1 MTTNEVNPFDTGA
14 WKDDESTTTE
24 QNGEQQTT
32 TEETTVDTQDKTT
45 DNGEAQP
52 DTSGVDDTKK
62 GDGDND
68 QTADKT
74 TDDGQQDDSATQA
87 EPELTFKNDI
97 SKKVFEAILAGNY
110 SEVAPII
117 YEQSVL
123 SNLDKLSPQDA
134 IKLQMQYENP
144 DMTDADIEKEFRERY
159 EFEEDK
165 VDTEFMTEEEIKA
178 HQKRVEKEKKS
189 FEKELKRDARDAV
202 KFLSEKRQEIDI
214 PNINDYIN
222 SKAPQTPDNS
232 KEIEEY
238 NLFMEAERKKYE
250 DSIEPSLQKITPF
263 ELEFKDDEVNFKVN
277 FVPSKEDLDGMKD
290 KLKAFTLEDYFGPE
304 YYNQEKGEYNTA
316 KLAEDIY
323 WRENREKIVKSIV
336 SQAVASAKAD
346 MLKKIKGVS
355 IGDAP
360 SSASS
365 SNTSGRSELDS
376 FVDKLYSM

>member
-1 MTTNEVNPFDTGA
+1 MTTNEVNPFDAGA
-14 WKDDESTTTE
+14 WKDDESTTPETT
-24 QNGEQQTT
+24 GEQQTT
-32 TEETTVDTQDKTT
+32 TEENGTQTEEKTTEDEQTQPNKTDVDNSSPDDGKNDESSDSSTEDSGTQD
-45 DNGEAQP
+45 D
-52 DTSGVDDTKK
+52 
-62 GDGDND
+62 
-68 QTADKT
+68 
-74 TDDGQQDDSATQA
+74 ATQA
-87 EPELTFKNDI
+87 EPELSFKNEI

-134 IKLQMQYENP
+134 IKLQLQYENP
-144 DMTDADIEKEFRERY
+144 TMSEADIEKEFKDRY
-159 EFEEDK
+159 EFEEEK
-165 VDTEFMTEEEIKA
+165 IDTEFMTEEEVKA
-178 HQKRVEKEKKS
+178 HQKRIEKERKS

-202 KFLSEKRQEIDI
+202 KFLAEKRQEIDI
-214 PNINDYIN
+214 PNINEYIN
-222 SKAPQTPDNS
+222 SKSAKVEDNS

-238 NLFMEAERKKYE
+238 NRYMESERKKYE

-277 FVPSKEDLDGMKD
+277 FVPNKEDLEGMKD

-360 SSASS
+360 SSSS
-365 SNTSGRSELDS
+365 SAGTSNKSELDS
-376 FVDKLYSM
+376 FIDKLYSM

>member
-14 WKDDESTTTE
+14 WKDDESTTPDT
-24 QNGEQQTT
+24 NGEQTT
-32 TEETTVDTQDKTT
+32 TTDETKVDTQDKPTE
-45 DNGEAQP
+45 DGEAKP
-52 DTSGVDDTKK
+52 DTTTVDDTKK
-62 GDGDND
+62 DDGVNNE
-68 QTADKT
+68 AVDKT
-74 TDDGQQDDSATQA
+74 TDESESGDTSTQA
-87 EPELTFKNDI
+87 EPELTFKNEL
-97 SKKVFEAILAGNY
+97 SKKVFDAILSGNY
-110 SEVAPII
+110 ADVAPII

-134 IKLQMQYENP
+134 VKLQMQYENP
-144 DMTDADIEKEFRERY
+144 DMTSEDIEKEFKDRY
-159 EFEEDK
+159 EFEEEK
-165 VDTEFMTEEEIKA
+165 VDTEFMTEEEVKA
-178 HQKRVEKEKKS
+178 HQKRVEKERKS

-202 KFLSEKRQEIDI
+202 RFLSEKREDIDI
-214 PNINDYIN
+214 PNINEYIN
-222 SKAPQTPDNS
+222 SKAPQAPDNS

-238 NLFMEAERKKYE
+238 NSYMETERKKYE
-250 DSIEPSLQKITPF
+250 DSIEPSLEKITPF

-277 FVPSKEDLDGMKD
+277 FTPNKEDLEGMKD

-360 SSASS
+360 SSSSS
-365 SNTSGRSELDS
+365 SNTSSRSELDS

>member
-14 WKDDESTTTE
+14 WKDDEVPSTE
-24 QNGEQQTT
+24 ANGEQQTT
-32 TEETTVDTQDKTT
+32 TEEKTVDTQDKTT

-62 GDGDND
+62 VDGDDN
-68 QTADKT
+68 QTTDKT
-74 TDDGQQDDSATQA
+74 PDEGEQDDNSAQA
-87 EPELTFKNDI
+87 EPELSFKNEL
-97 SKKVFEAILAGNY
+97 SKKVFEAIVAGNY
-110 SEVAPII
+110 AEVAPII

-123 SNLDKLSPQDA
+123 SNLDKLSSQDA

-144 DMTDADIEKEFRERY
+144 DMTSEDIEKEFRDRY
-159 EFEEDK
+159 EFEEEK
-165 VDTEFMTEEEIKA
+165 IDTEFMTEEEVKA
-178 HQKRVEKEKKS
+178 HQKRIEKERKS

-202 KFLSEKRQEIDI
+202 RFLSEKREDIDI
-214 PNINDYIN
+214 PNINEYIN
-222 SKAPQTPDNS
+222 SKAPQAPDNS

-238 NLFMEAERKKYE
+238 NTFMETERRKYE

-304 YYNQEKGEYNTA
+304 YYNQEKGEYNTT

-360 SSASS
+360 SSSSS
-365 SNTSGRSELDS
+365 SNTSSRSELDS

>member
-14 WKDDESTTTE
+14 WKDDEVPSTETS
-24 QNGEQQTT
+24 GEQQTT
-32 TEETTVDTQDKTT
+32 TDEKPVDTQDKTT

-52 DTSGVDDTKK
+52 DTSGVDDNKK
-62 GDGDND
+62 DDGDDN
-68 QTADKT
+68 QTTDKT
-74 TDDGQQDDSATQA
+74 PDEGEQDDNSAQA
-87 EPELTFKNDI
+87 EPELSFKNEI
-97 SKKVFEAILAGNY
+97 SKRVFEAIVAGNY
-110 SEVAPII
+110 AEVAPII

-123 SNLDKLSPQDA
+123 SNLDKLSSQDA

-144 DMTDADIEKEFRERY
+144 DMTSEDIEKEFKDRY
-159 EFEEDK
+159 EFDEEK
-165 VDTEFMTEEEIKA
+165 IDTEFMTEEEVKA
-178 HQKRVEKEKKS
+178 HQKRIEKERKS

-202 KFLSEKRQEIDI
+202 RFLSEKREDIDI
-214 PNINDYIN
+214 PNINEYIN
-222 SKAPQTPDNS
+222 SKAPQAPDNS

-238 NLFMEAERKKYE
+238 NTFMETERRKYE

-304 YYNQEKGEYNTA
+304 YYNQEKGEYNTT

-360 SSASS
+360 SSSSS
-365 SNTSGRSELDS
+365 SNTSSRSELDS

>member
-14 WKDDESTTTE
+14 WKDDEVPSTETS
-24 QNGEQQTT
+24 GEQQTT
-32 TEETTVDTQDKTT
+32 TDEKPVDTQDKTT

-62 GDGDND
+62 VDGDDN
-68 QTADKT
+68 QT
-74 TDDGQQDDSATQA
+74 TDKAPDEGEQDDSSAQA
-87 EPELTFKNDI
+87 EPELSFKNEL
-97 SKKVFEAILAGNY
+97 SKKVFEAIVAGNY
-110 SEVAPII
+110 AEVAPII

-123 SNLDKLSPQDA
+123 SNLDKLSSQDA

-144 DMTDADIEKEFRERY
+144 DMTSEDIEKEFRDRY
-159 EFEEDK
+159 EFEEEK
-165 VDTEFMTEEEIKA
+165 IDTEFMTEEEVKA
-178 HQKRVEKEKKS
+178 HQKRIEKERKS

-202 KFLSEKRQEIDI
+202 RFLSEKREDIDI
-214 PNINDYIN
+214 PNINEYIN
-222 SKAPQTPDNS
+222 SKAPQAPDNS

-238 NLFMEAERKKYE
+238 NTFMETERRKYE

-304 YYNQEKGEYNTA
+304 YYNQEKGEYNTT

-360 SSASS
+360 SSSSS
-365 SNTSGRSELDS
+365 SNTSSRSELDS

>member
-14 WKDDESTTTE
+14 WKDDESTATDTTGQE
-24 QNGEQQTT
+24 QTT
-32 TEETTVDTQDKTT
+32 TDESKVDTQEKTT

-52 DTSGVDDTKK
+52 GTSGVDDTKK
-62 GDGDND
+62 DDVNND
-68 QTADKT
+68 QTADTK
-74 TDDGQQDDSATQA
+74 TDDGQQNDSATQA
-87 EPELTFKNDI
+87 EPELTFKNDL
-97 SKKVFEAILAGNY
+97 SKKVFEAIVAGNY

-144 DMTDADIEKEFRERY
+144 DMTSEDIEKEFRDRY
-159 EFEEDK
+159 EFEEEK
-165 VDTEFMTEEEIKA
+165 IDTEFMTEEEIKA
-178 HQKRVEKEKKS
+178 HQKRVEKDKKS

-202 KFLSEKRQEIDI
+202 KFLAEKKQDIDI
-214 PNINDYIN
+214 PNINEYIN
-222 SKAPQTPDNS
+222 SKAPQAPDNS
-232 KEIEEY
+232 KELEEY
-238 NLFMEAERKKYE
+238 NSYMESERKKYE

-360 SSASS
+360 SSSS
-365 SNTSGRSELDS
+365 ASNTSSRSELDS

>member
-14 WKDDESTTTE
+14 WKDDEVPSTE
-24 QNGEQQTT
+24 ASGEQQTT
-32 TEETTVDTQDKTT
+32 TEEKPVDTQDKTT

-52 DTSGVDDTKK
+52 DTSGVDDNKK
-62 GDGDND
+62 DDGDNN
-68 QTADKT
+68 QT
-74 TDDGQQDDSATQA
+74 TDKAPDESEQDDSSAQA
-87 EPELTFKNDI
+87 EPELTFKNEL
-97 SKKVFEAILAGNY
+97 SKKVFEAIVAGNY
-110 SEVAPII
+110 AEVAPII

-144 DMTDADIEKEFRERY
+144 DMTDSDIEKEFKDRY
-159 EFEEDK
+159 EFDEEK
-165 VDTEFMTEEEIKA
+165 IDTEFMTEEEIKA
-178 HQKRVEKEKKS
+178 HQKRVEKDRKS

-202 KFLSEKRQEIDI
+202 KFLAEKKQDIDI
-214 PNINDYIN
+214 PNINEYIS
-222 SKAPQTPDNS
+222 SKAPQAPDNS

-238 NLFMEAERKKYE
+238 NTFMETERKKYE

-304 YYNQEKGEYNTA
+304 YYNQEKGEYNTT

-360 SSASS
+360 SSSSS
-365 SNTSGRSELDS
+365 SNTSSRSELDS

>member
-1 MTTNEVNPFDTGA
+1 MTTNEVNPFDTGS

-24 QNGEQQTT
+24 QNGEQTTT
-32 TEETTVDTQDKTT
+32 TEDSKVDEQQKTTEDEQAQSDKTDVDNSSEDDGSNDKASDNSTQD
-45 DNGEAQP
+45 
-52 DTSGVDDTKK
+52 
-62 GDGDND
+62 DGTQDND
-68 QTADKT
+68 
-74 TDDGQQDDSATQA
+74 TQA
-87 EPELTFKNDI
+87 EPELSFKNDL
-97 SKKVFEAILAGNY
+97 SKKIFEAILAGNY

-144 DMTDADIEKEFRERY
+144 TMSEADIEKEFKDRY
-159 EFEEDK
+159 EFQEEQ
-165 VDTEFMTEEEIKA
+165 VDTEFMTEDEVKA
-178 HQKRVEKEKKS
+178 HQKRVERERKS

-202 KFLSEKRQEIDI
+202 KFLGEKKQDIDI

-222 SKAPQTPDNS
+222 SKAPKQEDNS
-232 KEIEEY
+232 REIEEY
-238 NLFMEAERKKYE
+238 NRYMESERKKYE

-277 FVPSKEDLDGMKD
+277 FVPNKEDLDGMKD

-304 YYNQEKGEYNTA
+304 YYDQEKGEYNTT

-360 SSASS
+360 SSSS
-365 SNTSGRSELDS
+365 STGTSDKSELDS

>member
-1 MTTNEVNPFDTGA
+1 MTTNELNPFDTGA
-14 WKDDESTTTE
+14 WKDDESATPDT
-24 QNGEQQTT
+24 NGEKAT
-32 TEETTVDTQDKTT
+32 TEETKVEKQDNTSE
-45 DNGEAQP
+45 DGESRP
-52 DTSGVDDTKK
+52 DTVDDTKK
-62 GDGDND
+62 
-68 QTADKT
+68 
-74 TDDGQQDDSATQA
+74 DDGVNNEAVDKKANESESGDTTEKA
-87 EPELTFKNDI
+87 EPELAFKNEL
-97 SKKVFEAILAGNY
+97 SKKVFDAILAGNY
-110 SEVAPII
+110 ADVAPII
-117 YEQSVL
+117 YEQSIL

-144 DMTDADIEKEFRERY
+144 DMSDADIEKEFKDRY
-159 EFEEDK
+159 DFEEEK

-178 HQKRVEKEKKS
+178 HQKRVEKDKKS
-189 FEKELKRDARDAV
+189 FEKDLKRDARDAV
-202 KFLSEKRQEIDI
+202 KFLSDKKEDIDI
-214 PNINDYIN
+214 PNINEYIN

-238 NLFMEAERKKYE
+238 NTFMETERKKYE

-263 ELEFKDDEVNFKVN
+263 ELDFKDDEVSFKVN
-277 FVPSKEDLDGMKD
+277 YMPNKEDLEGMKD

-360 SSASS
+360 SSSS
-365 SNTSGRSELDS
+365 ASNTSSRSELDS

>member
-1 MTTNEVNPFDTGA
+1 MTTNEVNPFDAGA

-62 GDGDND
+62 DDGDND
-68 QTADKT
+68 QAADKT
-74 TDDGQQDDSATQA
+74 TDEGQQDDSATQA
-87 EPELTFKNDI
+87 EPELTFKNDL

-178 HQKRVEKEKKS
+178 HQKRVEKERKS

-202 KFLSEKRQEIDI
+202 KYLSEKRQEIDI

-222 SKAPQTPDNS
+222 SKAPQAPDNS

-238 NLFMEAERKKYE
+238 NAFMEAERKKYE

>member
-32 TEETTVDTQDKTT
+32 TEEKPVDTQDKTT

-52 DTSGVDDTKK
+52 DTSGVDDNKK
-62 GDGDND
+62 DDGDDN
-68 QTADKT
+68 QT
-74 TDDGQQDDSATQA
+74 TDKAPDEGEQDDNSAQA
-87 EPELTFKNDI
+87 EPELSFKNEL
-97 SKKVFEAILAGNY
+97 SKKVFEAIVAGNY
-110 SEVAPII
+110 AEVAPII

-123 SNLDKLSPQDA
+123 SNLDKLSSQDA

-144 DMTDADIEKEFRERY
+144 DMSSEDIEKEFKDRY
-159 EFEEDK
+159 EFDEEK
-165 VDTEFMTEEEIKA
+165 IDTEFMTEEEVKA
-178 HQKRVEKEKKS
+178 HQKRIEKERKS

-202 KFLSEKRQEIDI
+202 RFLSEKREDIDI
-214 PNINDYIN
+214 PNINEYIN
-222 SKAPQTPDNS
+222 SKAPQAPDNS

-238 NLFMEAERKKYE
+238 NTFMETERKKYE

-304 YYNQEKGEYNTA
+304 YYNQEKGEYNTT

-360 SSASS
+360 SSSSS
-365 SNTSGRSELDS
+365 SNTSSRSELDS

>member
-14 WKDDESTTTE
+14 WKDDEVPSTET
-24 QNGEQQTT
+24 NGEQQTT
-32 TEETTVDTQDKTT
+32 TETTVDTQDKTT

-52 DTSGVDDTKK
+52 DPSGVDDTKK
-62 GDGDND
+62 DDVNND
-68 QTADKT
+68 QAADKA
-74 TDDGQQDDSATQA
+74 TDEGQQDDTATQA
-87 EPELTFKNDI
+87 EPELTFKNDL
-97 SKKVFEAILAGNY
+97 SKKVFEAIVAGNY
-110 SEVAPII
+110 AEVAPII

-144 DMTDADIEKEFRERY
+144 DMSSEDIEKEFKDRY
-159 EFEEDK
+159 EFEEEK
-165 VDTEFMTEEEIKA
+165 IDTEFMTEEEIKA
-178 HQKRVEKEKKS
+178 HQKRVEKDRKS
-189 FEKELKRDARDAV
+189 FEKELKRDSRDAV
-202 KFLSEKRQEIDI
+202 RFLSEKRQDIDI
-214 PNINDYIN
+214 PNINEYIN
-222 SKAPQTPDNS
+222 SKAPQAPDNS

-238 NLFMEAERKKYE
+238 NTYMETERKKYE

-277 FVPSKEDLDGMKD
+277 FVPSQEDLNGMKD

-304 YYNQEKGEYNTA
+304 YYNQEKGEYNTT

-360 SSASS
+360 SSSS
-365 SNTSGRSELDS
+365 ASNTSNRSELDS

>member
-1 MTTNEVNPFDTGA
+1 MTTNEVNPFDTGT
-14 WKDDESTTTE
+14 WKDDESATTE
-24 QNGEQQTT
+24 TNGEQQTT
-32 TEETTVDTQDKTT
+32 EETKVENQDKTPE
-45 DNGEAQP
+45 DGEAKP
-52 DTSGVDDTKK
+52 DTTAVDDTKK
-62 GDGDND
+62 DDGVNNE
-68 QTADKT
+68 AVSKT
-74 TDDGQQDDSATQA
+74 TDESESGDTTTQA
-87 EPELTFKNDI
+87 EPELAFKNEL
-97 SKKVFEAILAGNY
+97 SKKLFDAILAGNY

-144 DMTDADIEKEFRERY
+144 DMSSEDVEKEFKDRY
-159 EFEEDK
+159 DFEEEK
-165 VDTEFMTEEEIKA
+165 IDTEFMTEEEIKA
-178 HQKRVEKEKKS
+178 HQKRVEKDKKS
-189 FEKELKRDARDAV
+189 FEKDLKRDARDAV
-202 KFLSEKRQEIDI
+202 KFLSDKKEDIDI
-214 PNINDYIN
+214 PNINEYIN
-222 SKAPQTPDNS
+222 SKAPQAPDNS
-232 KEIEEY
+232 KEVEEY
-238 NLFMEAERKKYE
+238 NTFMETERKKYE

-263 ELEFKDDEVNFKVN
+263 ELDFKDDEVSFKVN
-277 FVPSKEDLDGMKD
+277 YMPNKEDLEGMKD

-360 SSASS
+360 SSSS
-365 SNTSGRSELDS
+365 ASNTSSRSELDS

>member
-14 WKDDESTTTE
+14 WKDDEVPATE
-24 QNGEQQTT
+24 TNGEQQTT
-32 TEETTVDTQDKTT
+32 TETTVDTQDKTT

-52 DTSGVDDTKK
+52 DPSGVDDTKK
-62 GDGDND
+62 DDVNND
-68 QTADKT
+68 QAADKA
-74 TDDGQQDDSATQA
+74 TDEGQQDDTATQA
-87 EPELTFKNDI
+87 EPELTFKNDL
-97 SKKVFEAILAGNY
+97 SKKVFEAIVAGNY
-110 SEVAPII
+110 AEVAPII

-144 DMTDADIEKEFRERY
+144 DMSSEDIEKEFRDRY
-159 EFEEDK
+159 EFEEEK
-165 VDTEFMTEEEIKA
+165 IDTEFMTEEEIKA
-178 HQKRVEKEKKS
+178 HQKRVEKDKKS
-189 FEKELKRDARDAV
+189 FEKELKRDSRDAV
-202 KFLSEKRQEIDI
+202 RFLSEKRQDIDI
-214 PNINDYIN
+214 PNINEYIN
-222 SKAPQTPDNS
+222 SKAPQAPDNS

-238 NLFMEAERKKYE
+238 NTYMETERKKYE

-277 FVPSKEDLDGMKD
+277 FVPSQEDLNGMKD

-304 YYNQEKGEYNTA
+304 YYNQEKGEYNTT

-360 SSASS
+360 SSSS
-365 SNTSGRSELDS
+365 ASNTSNRSELDS

>member
-1 MTTNEVNPFDTGA
+1 MTTNEVNPFDAGSWT
-14 WKDDESTTTE
+14 DDESTTTE
-24 QNGEQQTT
+24 QSGEQTTT
-32 TEETTVDTQDKTT
+32 TEETKVDEQQKTTEDEQTQPDKTEVDNSSQDDGSNDQSSDSST
-45 DNGEAQP
+45 EDNGA
-52 DTSGVDDTKK
+52 
-62 GDGDND
+62 
-68 QTADKT
+68 
-74 TDDGQQDDSATQA
+74 QDDATQS
-87 EPELTFKNDI
+87 EPELSFKNDL

-144 DMTDADIEKEFRERY
+144 NMSEADIEKEFKDRY
-159 EFEEDK
+159 EFQEEQ
-165 VDTEFMTEEEIKA
+165 VDTEFMTEEEVKA
-178 HQKRVEKEKKS
+178 HQKRIDREKKS

-214 PNINDYIN
+214 PNINEYIN
-222 SKAPQTPDNS
+222 SKAPKVEDNS

-238 NLFMEAERKKYE
+238 NRYMESERKKYE

-277 FVPSKEDLDGMKD
+277 FVPNKEDLEGMKD

-365 SNTSGRSELDS
+365 TGTSNKSELDS

>member
-14 WKDDESTTTE
+14 WKDDESTTPDT
-24 QNGEQQTT
+24 NGEQTT
-32 TEETTVDTQDKTT
+32 TDETKVDTQDKTT
-45 DNGEAQP
+45 EDGEAKP
-52 DTSGVDDTKK
+52 DTTAVDDTKK
-62 GDGDND
+62 DDGVNNE
-68 QTADKT
+68 AVDKT
-74 TDDGQQDDSATQA
+74 TDEGESGDTSTQA
-87 EPELTFKNDI
+87 EPELTFKNEL
-97 SKKVFEAILAGNY
+97 SKRVFDAILSGNY
-110 SEVAPII
+110 ADVAPII

-134 IKLQMQYENP
+134 VKLQMQYENP
-144 DMTDADIEKEFRERY
+144 DMSSEDIEREFKDRY
-159 EFEEDK
+159 EFEEEK

-178 HQKRVEKEKKS
+178 HQKRVEKERKS

-202 KFLSEKRQEIDI
+202 RFLSEKREDIDI
-214 PNINDYIN
+214 PNINEYIN
-222 SKAPQTPDNS
+222 SKAPQAPDNS
-232 KEIEEY
+232 KEIDEY
-238 NLFMEAERKKYE
+238 NAYMETERKKYE
-250 DSIEPSLQKITPF
+250 DSIEPSLEKITPF

-277 FVPSKEDLDGMKD
+277 FVPNKEDLEGMKD

-360 SSASS
+360 SSSSS
-365 SNTSGRSELDS
+365 SNTSSRSELDS

>member
-14 WKDDESTTTE
+14 WKDDESTTPDT
-24 QNGEQQTT
+24 NGEQAT
-32 TEETTVDTQDKTT
+32 TEEKKVETQDKTSE
-45 DNGEAQP
+45 DGESRP
-52 DTSGVDDTKK
+52 DTVDDTKK
-62 GDGDND
+62 
-68 QTADKT
+68 
-74 TDDGQQDDSATQA
+74 DDGVNNEAVDKKADEGESGDSATQA
-87 EPELTFKNDI
+87 EPELAFKNEI
-97 SKKVFEAILAGNY
+97 SKKVFDAILAGNY

-144 DMTDADIEKEFRERY
+144 DMSSEDIEKEFKDRY
-159 EFEEDK
+159 EFEEER

-178 HQKRVEKEKKS
+178 HQKRVDKEKKS
-189 FEKELKRDARDAV
+189 FEKDLKRDARDAV
-202 KFLSEKRQEIDI
+202 KFLSEKKEDIDI
-214 PNINDYIN
+214 PNINEYIN
-222 SKAPQTPDNS
+222 SKAPQAPDNS
-232 KEIEEY
+232 KEVEEY
-238 NLFMEAERKKYE
+238 NAYMESERKKYE
-250 DSIEPSLQKITPF
+250 DSIEPSLQKINPF
-263 ELEFKDDEVNFKVN
+263 ELEFKDDEVSFKVN
-277 FVPSKEDLDGMKD
+277 YMPNKEDLEGMKD

-360 SSASS
+360 SSSSS
-365 SNTSGRSELDS
+365 SNTSSRTELDN

>member
-14 WKDDESTTTE
+14 WKDDEVPSTETS
-24 QNGEQQTT
+24 GEQQTT
-32 TEETTVDTQDKTT
+32 TDEKPVDTQDKTT

-62 GDGDND
+62 VDGDDN
-68 QTADKT
+68 QTTDKT
-74 TDDGQQDDSATQA
+74 PDEGEQDDNSAQA
-87 EPELTFKNDI
+87 EPELSFKNEL
-97 SKKVFEAILAGNY
+97 SKKVFEAIVAGNY
-110 SEVAPII
+110 AEVAPII

-123 SNLDKLSPQDA
+123 SNLDKLSSQDA

-144 DMTDADIEKEFRERY
+144 DMTSEDIEKEFKDRY
-159 EFEEDK
+159 EFDEEK
-165 VDTEFMTEEEIKA
+165 IDTEFMTEEEVKA
-178 HQKRVEKEKKS
+178 HQKRIEKERKS

-202 KFLSEKRQEIDI
+202 RFLSEKREDIDI
-214 PNINDYIN
+214 PNINEYIN
-222 SKAPQTPDNS
+222 SKSPQAPDNS

-238 NLFMEAERKKYE
+238 NTFMETERRKYE

-304 YYNQEKGEYNTA
+304 YYNQEKGEYNTT

-360 SSASS
+360 SSSSS
-365 SNTSGRSELDS
+365 SNTSSRSELDS

>member
-14 WKDDESTTTE
+14 WKDDEVPSTETS
-24 QNGEQQTT
+24 GEQQTT
-32 TEETTVDTQDKTT
+32 TEEKPVDTQDKTT

-52 DTSGVDDTKK
+52 DTSGVDDNKK
-62 GDGDND
+62 DDGDDN
-68 QTADKT
+68 QT
-74 TDDGQQDDSATQA
+74 TDKAPDEGEQDDSSAQA
-87 EPELTFKNDI
+87 EPELSFKNEL
-97 SKKVFEAILAGNY
+97 SKRVFEAIVAGNY
-110 SEVAPII
+110 AEVAPII

-123 SNLDKLSPQDA
+123 SNLDKLSSQDA

-144 DMTDADIEKEFRERY
+144 DMSSEDIEKEFKDRY
-159 EFEEDK
+159 EFDEEK
-165 VDTEFMTEEEIKA
+165 IDTEFMTEEEVKA
-178 HQKRVEKEKKS
+178 HQKRIEKERKS

-202 KFLSEKRQEIDI
+202 RFLSEKREDIDI
-214 PNINDYIN
+214 PNINEYIN
-222 SKAPQTPDNS
+222 SKAPQAPDNS

-238 NLFMEAERKKYE
+238 NTFMETERKKYE

-304 YYNQEKGEYNTA
+304 YYNQEKGEYNTT

-360 SSASS
+360 SSSSS
-365 SNTSGRSELDS
+365 SNTSSRSELDS

>member
-14 WKDDESTTTE
+14 WKDDEVPSTETS
-24 QNGEQQTT
+24 GEQQTT
-32 TEETTVDTQDKTT
+32 TEEKPVDTQDKTT

-52 DTSGVDDTKK
+52 DTSGVDDNKK
-62 GDGDND
+62 DDGDDN
-68 QTADKT
+68 QT
-74 TDDGQQDDSATQA
+74 TDKAPDEGEQDDSSAQA
-87 EPELTFKNDI
+87 EPELSFKNEL
-97 SKKVFEAILAGNY
+97 SKRVFEAIVAGNY
-110 SEVAPII
+110 AEVAPII

-123 SNLDKLSPQDA
+123 SNLDKLSSQDA

-144 DMTDADIEKEFRERY
+144 DMSSEDIEKEFKDRY
-159 EFEEDK
+159 EFDEEK
-165 VDTEFMTEEEIKA
+165 IDTEFMTEEEVKA
-178 HQKRVEKEKKS
+178 HQKRVEKERKS

-202 KFLSEKRQEIDI
+202 RFLSEKREDIDI
-214 PNINDYIN
+214 PNINEYIN
-222 SKAPQTPDNS
+222 SKTPQAPDNS

-238 NLFMEAERKKYE
+238 NTFMETERRKYE

-304 YYNQEKGEYNTA
+304 YYNQEKGEYNTT

-360 SSASS
+360 SSSSS
-365 SNTSGRSELDS
+365 SNTSSRSELDS

>member
-1 MTTNEVNPFDTGA
+1 MTTNEVNPFDAGA
-14 WKDDESTTTE
+14 WKDDEVPSTETS
-24 QNGEQQTT
+24 GEQQTT
-32 TEETTVDTQDKTT
+32 TDEKPVDTQDKTT

-52 DTSGVDDTKK
+52 DTSGVDDNKK
-62 GDGDND
+62 DDGDDN
-68 QTADKT
+68 QTADKAP
-74 TDDGQQDDSATQA
+74 DEGEQDDNSTQA
-87 EPELTFKNDI
+87 EPELSFKNEL
-97 SKKVFEAILAGNY
+97 SKKVFEAIVAGNY
-110 SEVAPII
+110 AEVAPII

-123 SNLDKLSPQDA
+123 SNLDKLSSKDA

-144 DMTDADIEKEFRERY
+144 DMTSEDIEKEFRDRY
-159 EFEEDK
+159 EFEEEK
-165 VDTEFMTEEEIKA
+165 IDTEFMTEEEVKSY
-178 HQKRVEKEKKS
+178 QKRIEKDKKS

-202 KFLSEKRQEIDI
+202 RFLSEKREDIDI

-222 SKAPQTPDNS
+222 SKAPQDIDNS

-238 NLFMEAERKKYE
+238 NAFMDTERKKYE

-304 YYNQEKGEYNTA
+304 YYNQEKGEYNTT

-360 SSASS
+360 SSSSS
-365 SNTSGRSELDS
+365 SNTSSRSELDG

>member
-14 WKDDESTTTE
+14 WKDDESTTPET
-24 QNGEQQTT
+24 NGEQTT
-32 TEETTVDTQDKTT
+32 TEEKKVETQDKTSE
-45 DNGEAQP
+45 DGESRP
-52 DTSGVDDTKK
+52 DTVDDTKK
-62 GDGDND
+62 
-68 QTADKT
+68 
-74 TDDGQQDDSATQA
+74 DDGVNNEAVDKKADEGESGDSTTQA
-87 EPELTFKNDI
+87 EPELSFKNEI
-97 SKKVFEAILAGNY
+97 SKKVFDAILAGNY

-144 DMTDADIEKEFRERY
+144 DMSSEDIEKEFKDRY
-159 EFEEDK
+159 EFEEER

-178 HQKRVEKEKKS
+178 HQKRVEKDRKS
-189 FEKELKRDARDAV
+189 FEKDLKRDARDAV
-202 KFLSEKRQEIDI
+202 KFLSEKKEDIDI
-214 PNINDYIN
+214 PNINEYIN
-222 SKAPQTPDNS
+222 SKAPQAPDNS

-238 NLFMEAERKKYE
+238 NTYMESERKKYE

-277 FVPSKEDLDGMKD
+277 FTPNKEDLEGMKD

-360 SSASS
+360 SSSSS
-365 SNTSGRSELDS
+365 SNTSSRTELDN

>member
-14 WKDDESTTTE
+14 WKDDEVPSTE
-24 QNGEQQTT
+24 ANGEQQTT
-32 TEETTVDTQDKTT
+32 TEEKTVDTQDKTT

-62 GDGDND
+62 VDGDDN
-68 QTADKT
+68 QT
-74 TDDGQQDDSATQA
+74 TDKAPDEGEQDDSSAQA
-87 EPELTFKNDI
+87 EPELSFKNEL
-97 SKKVFEAILAGNY
+97 SKKVFEAIVAGNY
-110 SEVAPII
+110 AEVAPII

-123 SNLDKLSPQDA
+123 SNLDKLSSQDA

-144 DMTDADIEKEFRERY
+144 DMTSEDIEKEFRDRY
-159 EFEEDK
+159 EFEEEK
-165 VDTEFMTEEEIKA
+165 IDTEFMTEEEVKA
-178 HQKRVEKEKKS
+178 HQKRIEKERKS

-202 KFLSEKRQEIDI
+202 RFLSEKREDIDI
-214 PNINDYIN
+214 PNINEYIN
-222 SKAPQTPDNS
+222 SKAPQAPDNS

-238 NLFMEAERKKYE
+238 NTFMETERRKYE

-304 YYNQEKGEYNTA
+304 YYNQEKGEYNTT

-360 SSASS
+360 SSSSS
-365 SNTSGRSELDS
+365 SNTSSRSELDS

>member
-1 MTTNEVNPFDTGA
+1 MTTNEVNPFDAGSWT
-14 WKDDESTTTE
+14 DDESTT
-24 QNGEQQTT
+24 QTT
-32 TEETTVDTQDKTT
+32 TEEQTTTT
-45 DNGEAQP
+45 DETKVDEQTKTKEDEQAQP
-52 DTSGVDDTKK
+52 DETKVDNSSE
-62 GDGDND
+62 GDGNDDQSSDNS
-68 QTADKT
+68 AE
-74 TDDGQQDDSATQA
+74 DDGAQDNATQA
-87 EPELTFKNDI
+87 EPELNFKNDL

-110 SEVAPII
+110 AEVAPII

-144 DMTDADIEKEFRERY
+144 SMSEADIEKEFKDRY
-159 EFEEDK
+159 EFQEEQ
-165 VDTEFMTEEEIKA
+165 VDTEFMTEEEVKA
-178 HQKRVEKEKKS
+178 HQKRVEREKKS

-214 PNINDYIN
+214 PNINEYIN
-222 SKAPQTPDNS
+222 SKAPKPEDNS

-238 NLFMEAERKKYE
+238 NKYMESERKKYE

-277 FVPSKEDLDGMKD
+277 FVPSKEDLDGMVN

-304 YYNQEKGEYNTA
+304 YYNQEKGEYNTT

-360 SSASS
+360 SSSS
-365 SNTSGRSELDS
+365 STGTSNKSELDS

>member
-14 WKDDESTTTE
+14 WKDDESIATDTTGQE
-24 QNGEQQTT
+24 QTT
-32 TEETTVDTQDKTT
+32 TDETKVDTQDKTT

-62 GDGDND
+62 DDGDND
-68 QTADKT
+68 QTDDTKT
-74 TDDGQQDDSATQA
+74 DEGQQDDSATQA

-144 DMTDADIEKEFRERY
+144 DMTDADIEKEFRDRY
-159 EFEEDK
+159 EFEEDRI
-165 VDTEFMTEEEIKA
+165 DTEFLTEEEIKA
-178 HQKRVEKEKKS
+178 HQKRIEKEKKS

-214 PNINDYIN
+214 PNINEYIN
-222 SKAPQTPDNS
+222 SKAPQAPDNS

-238 NLFMEAERKKYE
+238 NAFMEAERRKYE

-263 ELEFKDDEVNFKVN
+263 ELEFKDDDVNFKVN
-277 FVPSKEDLDGMKD
+277 FTPTKEDLDGMKD

-304 YYNQEKGEYNTA
+304 YYNQEKGEYNTT

-360 SSASS
+360 SSSS
-365 SNTSGRSELDS
+365 ASNTSSRSELDS

>member
-14 WKDDESTTTE
+14 WKDDESIATDTTGQE
-24 QNGEQQTT
+24 QTT
-32 TEETTVDTQDKTT
+32 TDETKVDTQDKTT

-62 GDGDND
+62 DDGDND
-68 QTADKT
+68 QTDDTKT
-74 TDDGQQDDSATQA
+74 DEGQQDDSATQA

-144 DMTDADIEKEFRERY
+144 DMTDADIEKEFRDRY
-159 EFEEDK
+159 EFEEDRI
-165 VDTEFMTEEEIKA
+165 DTEFMTEEEIKA
-178 HQKRVEKEKKS
+178 HQKRIEKEKKS

-214 PNINDYIN
+214 PNINEYIN
-222 SKAPQTPDNS
+222 SKAPQAPDNS

-238 NLFMEAERKKYE
+238 NAFMEAERRKYE

-263 ELEFKDDEVNFKVN
+263 ELEFKDDDVNFKVN
-277 FVPSKEDLDGMKD
+277 FTPTKEDLDGMKD

-304 YYNQEKGEYNTA
+304 YYNQEKGEYNTT

-360 SSASS
+360 SSSS
-365 SNTSGRSELDS
+365 ASNTSSRSELDS